1 MSNERW
7 SYSCGDA
14 MAMVFFRSDA
24 IPMFYATRYHRF
36 SCNLSLDLNITDDI
50 FQCYGFPQFLV
61 GFLDF
66 PRYFPGICLIF
77 MVFEGIFMVFI
88 VEAKP
93 SSTMRCFC

>member
-50 FQCYGFPQFLV
+50 FQCYGFSQFLV
-61 GFLDF
+61 GFM
-66 PRYFPGICLIF
+66 IF
-77 MVFEGIFMVFI
+77 QGIFLDSWFFK
-88 VEAKP
+88 EYSFSLFKLNHDQ
-93 SSTMRCFC
+93 R